1 MRLAHEKRPRLF
13 ARIATAWVDFLRLL
27 RHPKRWVLPATSAV
41 LLCLLLYLR
50 ILDEHVPWR
59 VGQRASRTVTAHADT
74 WFEDTEATA
83 RRRQEARKAVPPAYD
98 ERSAAAAREAR
109 QVITPIFVQTNFAR
123 RDETTTLGRLK
134 RLRDSL
140 PIPLTQ
146 ETLSALVT
154 APDADLPVIEDIARR
169 LVDGQ
174 MSRPLPDHG
183 GALEK
188 AKAEMA
194 AEAARFQEKPGVVR
208 VAVEIAEKAV
218 RPNELYSAQKTLEAQ
233 EAAER
238 RVEPVRILVRR
249 NEVVIAAG
257 DVIEQA
263 HVDML
268 RALGKTTG
276 GGASFVVRVLAAI
289 ATIVGLLLVLG
300 YYLRRYRPKHAT
312 SPRCIGIIL
321 GSLVLAAVVAR
332 LASGSRFFEPA
343 ELAVVS
349 ALAIV
354 MAALLDTEV
363 AMVASVF
370 MAFFADL
377 AAPGSDPRLLM
388 AGAVAGTIAAF
399 TTGAGGNRTTVIIR
413 TAVVCGIT
421 NGLLA
426 AAVSAVFGLRVN
438 HEHMAFAGVG
448 GVVASFFAAGAI
460 MVLERPLRITT
471 ELRLLE
477 LSNPHEPV
485 LKQLTV
491 EAPATYAGSVSV
503 GNLAEAAAEAVGADA
518 LLVRVG
524 SYYHDIGKL
533 KRPYYFI
540 ENQQGGPSPHDRLT
554 PHLSAR
560 VIIAHVRDGLEIAD
574 QIGLPREVRA
584 FIAEHHGTTLV
595 EYFYEKALQSSDDP
609 AEVMESAFRYD
620 GPKPQTRESAIVMIA
635 DAVEAASRTLSNP
648 DLTAIRTLV
657 RNLIQHKIDDGQ
669 FDECNVT
676 FADIHMIQD
685 SLVRSLLATFHQRVK
700 YPAQLEEEERARE
713 MAGA

>member
-1 MRLAHEKRPRLF
+1 
-13 ARIATAWVDFLRLL
+13 
-27 RHPKRWVLPATSAV
+27 VLPATSAV
-41 LLCLLLYLR
+41 LLCLLLCLR
-50 ILDEHVPWR
+50 ILDERVPWR

-83 RRRQEARKAVPPAYD
+83 RRREDAGKGVPPVYD
-98 ERSAAAAREAR
+98 ERSAAAAREAG
-109 QVITPIFVQTNFAR
+109 QVVTAIFVQANVAR

-140 PIPLTQ
+140 PIPLTEQ
-146 ETLSALVT
+146 TLSALVT
-154 APDADLPVIEDIARR
+154 LPDAELPVVEDIARR

-174 MSRPLPDHG
+174 MKRPLPDRG
-183 GALEK
+183 EALEK
-188 AKAEMA
+188 AQTGIAT
-194 AEAARFQEKPGVVR
+194 EAARFRERPVLVR
-208 VAVEIAEKAV
+208 VAVEIAQKAV
-218 RPNELYSAQKTLEAQ
+218 RPNQVYNAQKTLEAQ
-233 EAAER
+233 EAAQR
-238 RVEPVRILVRR
+238 QVEPVRVLIRR
-249 NEVVIAAG
+249 SEVVIAAG

-263 HVDML
+263 HIDML
-268 RALGKTTG
+268 RALGKATEG
-276 GGASFVVRVLAAI
+276 GGSLLTRMLAAI
-289 ATIVGLLLVLG
+289 ATVIGLLLVLG
-300 YYLRRYRPKHAT
+300 YYLRRYRPKHAA
-312 SPRCIGIIL
+312 SPRCIGIIM
-321 GSLVLAAVVAR
+321 GSLVVAAFVAR
-332 LASGSRFFEPA
+332 LASGSRFFESA
-343 ELAVVS
+343 DLTVVA

-388 AGAVAGTIAAF
+388 AAAVAGTIAAF
-399 TTGAGGNRTTVIIR
+399 TTGAGGNRTAVIIR
-413 TAVVCGIT
+413 TAVACGIT

-438 HEHMAFAGVG
+438 HEHMAFAAVG

-485 LKQLTV
+485 LRQLTV

-533 KRPYYFI
+533 KRPYYFV
-540 ENQQGGPSPHDRLT
+540 ENQQGGPNPHDRLT

-584 FIAEHHGTTLV
+584 SIAEHHGTTLV

-609 AEVMESAFRYD
+609 VEVMESAFRYH
-620 GPKPQTRESAIVMIA
+620 GPKPQTRESAIVMVA
-635 DAVEAASRTLSNP
+635 DTVEAASRTLSDP

-657 RNLIQHKIDDGQ
+657 RNLIQHRIDDGQ
-669 FDECNVT
+669 FDECNLT
-676 FADIHMIQD
+676 FADIHTIQD
-685 SLVRSLLATFHQRVK
+685 SLVRSLMATFHQRVK
-700 YPAQLEEEERARE
+700 YPAHLEEDERARE
-713 MAGA
+713 MARV